1 MGLTPPRA
9 LRLVLG
15 DQLHP
20 RLAALADLDPAADT
34 VLMVEVVEE
43 ATYVRHHKQK
53 LVLVL
58 SAMRHFAEEL
68 RGRGVAV
75 DYVALD
81 DPDNTGSFT
90 GEVVRAAARHRP
102 DRIVVTEAGEWRVEA
117 MMLTWEDRLGVP
129 VEIRD
134 DTRFLCP
141 RPVFARWAE
150 GRESL
155 RMETFYRAMR
165 RRTGFLMEGR
175 APAGGRWNFDHDNRR
190 RLPPGHTVPERR
202 RFPPDAVTRE
212 VMALVGR
219 RFPAHFGDLD
229 GFAWPVCRA
238 QALEALGHFL
248 DECLP
253 AFGDY
258 QDAMRAGAPFLY
270 HGLIAPALN
279 LGLLDAE
286 EVCRAAEARWREG
299 RAPLNAVEGFVR
311 QILGW
316 REYVRGLYWARMPDY
331 ADTNALGATRDLPW
345 FYWSGETAMAC
356 LAECVRDTRAHAHAH
371 HIQRLMVLGNFALL
385 AGLAPRQVEEWFLEV
400 YADAYEWVELPNVH
414 GMALWADGGL
424 LGSKP
429 YAASG
434 AYIDR
439 MSDYCR
445 GCAYDVRRK
454 SGPTACP
461 FNYLYWNFLIAH
473 EDRLRENP
481 RLAMPYRTLATMA
494 PARRDEIVADATRF
508 LDSLAAG
515 PSEGQPGRQ
524 GAVDARPPD
533 LFLVDPAR

>member
-1 MGLTPPRA
+1 MTV
-9 LRLVLG
+9 LRVVLA
-15 DQLHP
+15 DQLSSQLEIVAGAEKGSDVFL
-20 RLAALADLDPAADT
+20 LA
-34 VLMVEVVEE
+34 EVMAE
-43 ATYVRHHKQK
+43 ATYVRHHVKK
-53 LVLVL
+53 IAFLF
-58 SAMRHFAEEL
+58 SAMRHFAEAL
-68 RGRGVAV
+68 RSSGHSVR
-75 DYVALD
+75 YVALED
-81 DPDNTGSFT
+81 AENAQSLD
-90 GEVVRAAARHRP
+90 GEILRAVEALHPTRVV
-102 DRIVVTEAGEWRVEA
+102 ITEPGEWRIQTMIDSWPE
-117 MMLTWEDRLGVP
+117 RLGRP
-129 VEIRD
+129 IE
-134 DTRFLCP
+134 TRVDSRFFSS
-141 RPVFARWAE
+141 RAGFATWAAN
-150 GRESL
+150 RKTW
-155 RMETFYRAMR
+155 RMEHFYREMR
-165 RRTGFLMEGR
+165 RAHGILVEDGK
-175 APAGGRWNFDHDNRR
+175 PVGGTWNFDAANRK
-190 RLPPGHTVPERR
+190 RLPAAQALPPRR
-202 RFPPDAVTRE
+202 RFPPDEITRS
-212 VMALVGR
+212 VMALVER
-219 RFPAHFGDLD
+219 RFGGNFGSLD
-229 GFAWPVCRA
+229 AFGWPVSRS
-238 QALEALGHFL
+238 QAIEALDDFVTL
-248 DECLP
+248 ALP
-253 AFGDY
+253 HFGDY

-524 GAVDARPPD
+524 GARSEEHTSE
-533 LFLVDPAR
+533 LQSH

>member
-1 MGLTPPRA
+1 MSRA

-20 RLAALADLDPAADT
+20 RLATLTDLDPAADT
-34 VLMVEVVEE
+34 VLMVEVLEE

-53 LVLVL
+53 LVLVF
-58 SAMRHFAEEL
+58 SAMRHFAAEL
-68 RGRGVAV
+68 RERGIAV
-75 DYVALD
+75 DYVALE
-81 DPDNTGSFT
+81 DPDNAGSFT
-90 GEVVRAAARHRP
+90 GEVERAIARHRP
-102 DRIVVTEAGEWRVEA
+102 DRIVVTEPGEWRVEA
-117 MMLTWEDRLGVP
+117 MMLSWEERFGLP

-150 GRESL
+150 GREAL

-175 APAGGRWNFDHDNRR
+175 EPVAGRWNFDHDNRR
-190 RLPPGHTVPERR
+190 RLPSDHAVPERR
-202 RFPPDAVTRE
+202 RFPPDAVTRA
-212 VMALVGR
+212 VMDLVAR
-219 RFPAHFGDLD
+219 RFPDHFGDLD
-229 GFAWPVCRA
+229 GFAWPVTRA
-238 QALEALGHFL
+238 EALEALRHFL
-248 DECLP
+248 DDCL
-253 AFGDY
+253 AEFGDY
-258 QDAMRAGAPFLY
+258 QDAMRTGTPFLY

-286 EVCRAAEARWREG
+286 EACRAAEDRWRDG
-299 RAPLNAVEGFVR
+299 SAPLNAVEGFIR

-331 ADTNALGATRDLPW
+331 PETNALDATRDLPW

-385 AGLAPRQVEEWFLEV
+385 AGLAPRQVEEWFLVV

-429 YAASG
+429 YASSG

-445 GCAYDVRRK
+445 GCAYDVK
-454 SGPTACP
+454 AKTGETACP
-461 FNYLYWNFLIAH
+461 FNYLYWNFLIAK
-473 EDRLRENP
+473 EERLRGNP
-481 RLAMPYRTLATMA
+481 RLAMPYRTLDKMA
-494 PARRDEIVADATRF
+494 PTRRKTIVADAARF
-508 LDSLAAG
+508 LDSLSA
-515 PSEGQPGRQ
+515 SEGQPGGER
-524 GAVDARPPD
+524 AVGTRTPD
-533 LFLVDPAR
+533 LFLVDPAG